1 MNDAGI
7 TLELTMKMQ
16 MVDVVGQYAKIKTEV
31 DEAIHRVLASGQF
44 IMGKDVA
51 DLENEIAAYLG
62 VKHGVAC
69 ASGTDALQIAMMAMD
84 IGPGD
89 EVITTPFTF
98 VATAETIGILGARPV
113 YVDIDP
119 KTYNI
124 DPALIEAAIT
134 PRTKAIIPV
143 HLYGQPANMDAIMR
157 IARARGLKVIE
168 DSAQGLGATYRG
180 TKVCAIGDC
189 GCISFFPSKNLGA
202 FGDGGMIVTNDAAL
216 ADRLRMIA
224 AHGSRVRYYHEVLGV
239 NSRLDTIQAA
249 ILRVKARYLD
259 AWNAERRRA
268 AARYT
273 ELLAG
278 TPAVTPFIDPAGEHI
293 FHQYTLRVP
302 ERDGLDER
310 LKEKGIPH
318 AIYYPVPLHLQKAFA
333 MSGYHAGDFPVTEQ
347 ACREVVSLPMHTE
360 LTDEQQQFVC
370 TTIREYYAG
379 R

>member
-1 MNDAGI
+1 
-7 TLELTMKMQ
+7 MKIQ
-16 MVDVVGQYAKIKTEV
+16 MVDVVGQYQKIKTEV

-51 DLENEIAAYLG
+51 DLESEIASYLG
-62 VKHGVAC
+62 VRHAVAC
-69 ASGTDALQIAMMAMD
+69 ASGTDALQIAMMAMN

-98 VATAETIGILGARPV
+98 VATAETIGLLGAKPV

-119 KTYNI
+119 RTFNM
-124 DPALIEAAIT
+124 DPALIAAAIT

-143 HLYGQPANMDAIMR
+143 HLYGQPVDMDAVL
-157 IARARGLKVIE
+157 AVAHAHGLKVIE
-168 DSAQGLGATYRG
+168 DAAQALGASYRG
-180 TKVCAIGDC
+180 KKVCAIGDC

-202 FGDGGMIVTNDAAL
+202 FGDGGMIVTDDAAL
-216 ADRLRMIA
+216 ADRLRMVA

-268 AARYT
+268 AARYY

-278 TPAVTPFIDPAGEHI
+278 TPVIPPFVAPAGVHI

-302 ERDGLDER
+302 ERDGLAER

-318 AIYYPVPLHLQKAFA
+318 GVYYPVPLHLQKAFA

-347 ACREVVSLPMHTE
+347 ACREVISLPMHTE

-370 TTIREYYAG
+370 TTIREFYAG